1 MKEITIKHKDSI
13 HIFKIDLMA
22 LKAEM
27 KEVEHKIRE
36 VKKILRQRH
45 TPQAATEQSKLVMD
59 LKPWA
64 TYLCTLRAALRG
76 KLHSIAIKPTN
87 PPDLR
92 SPEERRDTMLIY
104 WLTNRYGYKPSFL
117 IKE

>member
-13 HIFKIDLMA
+13 QTFKIDLMA

-27 KEVEHKIRE
+27 RTVENKIRE
-36 VKKILRQRH
+36 AKKILHQPH
-45 TPQAATEQSKLVMD
+45 TPATSMEQSKLVID

-64 TYLCTLRAALRG
+64 TYLYTLRTALRG
-76 KLHSIAIKPTN
+76 KMHTSALKPAN
-87 PPDLR
+87 PGDLR
-92 SPEERRDTMLIY
+92 SPEERQNAMLIY